1 MSIVI
6 PTVKAT
12 PFSYSEILKKG
23 LKKETPKTSIVRF
36 VSISA
41 NKSNQRSRSS
51 SKEDVEIYDKTSSM
65 RHDFSDDYDTSFS
78 TIKSSSNSSDSEINV
93 VTLISSESDTSGKYT
108 SDKYTSGHS
117 KIESS
122 DSDSP
127 LLSYSASS
135 MDVYNLEKDLYTE
148 MCKKK
153 KHVDETDFL
162 NPNWKLPGG
171 KKYQKDGVR
180 LENAFYNGL
189 PKRIKSN
196 ISVNVKPR
204 YPNGNVIVE
213 FDMIYQSDSSKRI
226 ISFEIKGVNPN
237 TINNLE
243 RQRKLISQGIRQKK
257 YLEENYSDYKVD
269 TIYCFVTGK
278 IKTSE
283 IIEEPETNS
292 EWKSVTVVRSKP
304 ILDPDFIKK
313 IKNNGIGVAIGETPQ
328 QCAKNALLTL
338 NLLR

>member
-1 MSIVI
+1 MSIFES
-6 PTVKAT
+6 TVKIS
-12 PFSYSEILKKG
+12 PFSYKDMLKKG
-23 LKKETPKTSIVRF
+23 LNKEITKPSVVRP
-36 VSISA
+36 VCNTIS
-41 NKSNQRSRSS
+41 NNSNQRSRSS
-51 SKEDVEIYDKTSSM
+51 SREDTQKISVEM
-65 RHDFSDDYDTSFS
+65 
-78 TIKSSSNSSDSEINV
+78 TIIRRNSSDSSDKSSSTIKTSTN
-93 VTLISSESDTSGKYT
+93 SSESDLGS
-108 SDKYTSGHS
+108 
-117 KIESS
+117 ESS
-122 DSDSP
+122 KFESSETDSP
-127 LLSYSASS
+127 ILSYALDSVE
-135 MDVYNLEKDLYTE
+135 MYNLEKDLHYKETS
-148 MCKKK
+148 KKK
-153 KHVDETDFL
+153 KYIDEADFL

-189 PKRIKSN
+189 PKRIKNN

-257 YLEENYSDYKVD
+257 YLEENFSGYKVD
-269 TIYCFVTGK
+269 CVYCFVTGK

-283 IIEEPETNS
+283 IIGQPEIVEEPETSS
-292 EWKSVTVVRSKP
+292 EWKSVRIVRTKPTVRAKP
-304 ILDPDFIKK
+304 ILDADFIDK
-313 IKNNGIGVAIGETPQ
+313 IKLNGIGVAIGETPQ